1 MTSMVVDAFRAEV
14 LEANLALPRHGLVVG
29 TSGNASAR
37 DPDTGLVVI
46 KPSGVPYESMTA
58 DDLVVLDL
66 DGTVVDGRLSPSA
79 DTATH
84 LYLYRQREDV
94 GAVIHTHSTYA
105 TAWAAN
111 GESIPVYLTSI
122 ADNFGGPV
130 PCGGYAVIGGEQI
143 GAEVL
148 RVCGRSPAVLLAN
161 HGVFCLAADLRRTL
175 HAAIMVE
182 EAAHTAFVARAL
194 GHPTEIPADE
204 VARQHAFH
212 TEHYGQ
218 RDDARRHP
226 GESAR

>member
-1 MTSMVVDAFRAEV
+1 MSRAVAQGFLDDV
-14 LEANLALPRHGLVVG
+14 LAANVALPRHGLVVG

-58 DDLVVLDL
+58 DDLVVLDV

-84 LYLYRQREDV
+84 LYLYRHRDSV
-94 GAVIHTHSTYA
+94 GAVIHTHSTHA
-105 TAWAAN
+105 LAWAAN
-111 GESIPVYLTSI
+111 GEPIPVYFTSM
-122 ADNFGGPV
+122 ADAFGGPV

-148 RVCGRSPAVLLAN
+148 RVCGRSPAVLLKN
-161 HGVFCLAADLRRTL
+161 HGVFCLAGDLRRTL
-175 HAAIMVE
+175 HAAVTVE
-182 EAAHTAFVARAL
+182 EVAHAAFVARAL
-194 GHPTEIPADE
+194 GNPSEIPADE

-212 TEHYGQ
+212 AAHYGQ
-218 RDDARRHP
+218 RADR
-226 GESAR
+226 

>member
-1 MTSMVVDAFRAEV
+1 MTGAVARDFRDEV
-14 LEANLALPRHGLVVG
+14 LAANLALPRHGLVVG

-37 DPDTGLVVI
+37 DPETGLVVI
-46 KPSGVPYESMTA
+46 KPSGVPYESMTP

-66 DGTVVDGRLSPSA
+66 DGSVVEGRLSPSA

-84 LYLYRQREDV
+84 LYLYRRRADV

-105 TAWAAN
+105 TGWAAN

-130 PCGGYAVIGGEQI
+130 PCGGYAVIGGEEI

-148 RVCGRSPAVLLAN
+148 RVCGRSPAVLLKN
-161 HGVFCLAADLRRTL
+161 HGVFCLAADLDKTL
-175 HAAIMVE
+175 HAAVMVE
-182 EAAHTAFVARAL
+182 QVAHAAFVARAL
-194 GHPTEIPADE
+194 GNPSEIPADE

-218 RDDARRHP
+218 RDDVATRRPGAAR
-226 GESAR
+226 